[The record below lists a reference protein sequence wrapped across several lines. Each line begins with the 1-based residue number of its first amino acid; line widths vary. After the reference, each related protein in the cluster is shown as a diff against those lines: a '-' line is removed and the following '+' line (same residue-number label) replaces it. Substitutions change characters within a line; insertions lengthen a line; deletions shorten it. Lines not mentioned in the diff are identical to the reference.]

1 MLTAYERRL
10 ILSYFSNAASRL
22 PRHCPEARALADC
35 VAEHGDLLSLAFQP
49 TLECGVP
56 EGELSVGQWQH
67 LRDTLARQRAAAKR
81 VRVDRTALRIRRL
94 GRETRLSRTD
104 IAILEFLLRYHT
116 QPLIESLI
124 DAVFNVGL
132 GRGTH
137 EEVFKV
143 GRRALPDLLG
153 VSVGACFARL
163 AAHAPLARSGLVFI
177 RRTAERLRD
186 AVEAAFGPLEMVD
199 VGDKRRHWRL
209 QSAVLRH
216 LLRVSRE
223 ELAEIGSAARWLD
236 RAGLP
241 DRAGALR
248 ELAGKLRA
256 LRRPLS
262 ITEFNSDLEL
272 VMRTEGLAMRPGPR
286 PRLEQGLVSLLRA
299 GHPGESEGGVRLSR
313 PIHGATQPAARPA
326 LRSALREPGVPG
338 GARGRGGRHAPL
350 AARQRE

>member
-1 MLTAYERRL
+1 MIGGSGMRY
-10 ILSYFSNAASRL
+10 
-22 PRHCPEARALADC
+22 
-35 VAEHGDLLSLAFQP
+35 
-49 TLECGVP
+49 
-56 EGELSVGQWQH
+56 
-67 LRDTLARQRAAAKR
+67 QR
-81 VRVDRTALRIRRL
+81 VT
-94 GRETRLSRTD
+94 
-104 IAILEFLLRYHT
+104 
-116 QPLIESLI
+116 
-124 DAVFNVGL
+124 
-132 GRGTH
+132 
-137 EEVFKV
+137 EVV
-143 GRRALPDLLG
+143 
-153 VSVGACFARL
+153 RL
-163 AAHAPLARSGLVFI
+163 AIDLQGARGGLTLDDICAEFAVS

-186 AVEAAFGPLEMVD
+186 AVEAAFGPLQMVD

-272 VMRTEGLAMRPGPR
+272 LMRTEGLAMRPGPR
-286 PRLEQGLVSLLRA
+286 PRLEQGLVSLLREA
-299 GHPGESEGGVRLSR
+299 IGASR
-313 PIHGATQPAARPA
+313 RVEFDYLTQSTGRAQPAARPA

-350 AARQRE
+350 AAR